1 MIVVP
6 GGATTSGEAIADL
19 QGVAGLAG
27 HRVRVPADPRTVIV
41 SERVLTPRNRGFL
54 FLDSHPAGCR
64 QLVADMWQACP
75 APVGVPEGNG
85 PVALVIGSS
94 AGYGLAA
101 TLAGLKRAGIRG
113 IAVSFEKAP
122 TARRTA
128 TAGWYRTAATA
139 DIARSAGRDVVF
151 LNGDAFSDSM
161 KNQVADLVEQRFG
174 GRLDYLIY
182 SVAAPRRTD
191 PDTGTAYA
199 SVLKPI
205 GQANRTK
212 TLAFDDEGVPEV
224 REVETGPAEGDDVE
238 HTVAVMGGT
247 DWERW
252 IDHLAARGLLADRF
266 ATAALSYIGSPL
278 TAAIYRQGT
287 IGAAKAHLEATARTL
302 NERLDKTVGGRAV
315 TSVNGAAVT
324 QSSTAIP
331 GIALYTGLLRGV
343 LGEDLVPPILQLAA
357 LWDQLTGAAPLAL
370 DAEGRI
376 RLDTFELTDDV
387 QAAVAER
394 WEAATTATIADLAD
408 LDWFRAEVRRLY
420 GFSVPGIDYTVPVAT
435 DVPWPDHTP

>member
-1 MIVVP
+1 M
-6 GGATTSGEAIADL
+6 
-19 QGVAGLAG
+19 
-27 HRVRVPADPRTVIV
+27 

-54 FLDSHPAGCR
+54 FLDAHPAGCE
-64 QLVADMWQACP
+64 QSVADMWQACP
-75 APVGVPEGNG
+75 APVGLPEGAEG
-85 PVALVIGSS
+85 PVALIIGSS

-113 IAVSFEKAP
+113 VMVSFEKAP

-139 DIARSAGRDVVF
+139 DLARALGRDLVF
-151 LNGDAFSDSM
+151 VNGDAFSDEV
-161 KNQVADLVEQRFG
+161 KDQVADLVERRFG
-174 GRLDYLIY
+174 GRLDHLIY

-191 PDTGTAYA
+191 PDTGTTYA

-205 GQANRTK
+205 GRANRTK
-212 TLAFDDEGVPEV
+212 TLLFDDQGVPEV

-238 HTVAVMGGT
+238 QTVAVMGGA

-252 IDHLAARGLLADRF
+252 IDHLDGRGLLGDGF
-266 ATAALSYIGSPL
+266 TTAALSYIGSPL

-287 IGAAKAHLEATARTL
+287 IGAAKAQLEATARTL

-343 LGEDLVPPILQLAA
+343 LGADVVPPVHQLAA

-370 DAEGRI
+370 DEEGRV
-376 RLDTFELTDDV
+376 RLDRWELAEEV

-394 WEAATTATIADLAD
+394 WAAATTDTIADLAD
-408 LDWFRAEVRRLY
+408 LAWFRAEVQRLY
-420 GFSVPGIDYTVPVAT
+420 GFSVPGVDYTAPVAT
-435 DVPWPDHTP
+435 DVPWPDGGH

>member
-1 MIVVP
+1 M
-6 GGATTSGEAIADL
+6 
-19 QGVAGLAG
+19 
-27 HRVRVPADPRTVIV
+27 H
-41 SERVLTPRNRGFL
+41 ERVLTPRNRGFL

-64 QLVADMWQACP
+64 QLVADMWQTCP
-75 APVGVPEGNG
+75 APEGLPTGAG
-85 PVALVIGSS
+85 PVALIIGSS

-113 IAVSFEKAP
+113 IAVSFEKAA
-122 TARRTA
+122 TERRTA

-139 DIARSAGRDVVF
+139 DITRTAERDLVF
-151 LNGDAFSDSM
+151 LNGDAFSDAL
-161 KNQVADLVEQRFG
+161 KDQVSDLIEQRFG

-191 PDTGTAYA
+191 PDTGATYA

-205 GQANRTK
+205 GRASRTK
-212 TLAFDDEGVPEV
+212 TLLFNDQGVPEV
-224 REVETGPAEGDDVE
+224 RDVETGPAEGDDVE
-238 HTVAVMGGT
+238 QTVAVMGGA

-252 IDHLAARGLLADRF
+252 IDHLAGRGLLADGF

-287 IGAAKAHLEATARTL
+287 IGAAKADLEATARAL
-302 NERLDKTVGGRAV
+302 NARLDRTVGGRAV

-343 LGEDLVPPILQLAA
+343 LGADLVPPIHQLAS
-357 LWDQLTGAAPLAL
+357 LWDQFTGAAPLAL
-370 DAEGRI
+370 DDEGRI
-376 RLDTFELTDDV
+376 RLDAWELGDDV

-394 WEAATTATIADLAD
+394 WEAATTDTIASLAD
-408 LDWFRAEVRRLY
+408 LDWFRAEVQRLY
-420 GFSVPGIDYTVPVAT
+420 GFSVPGVDYTAAVAI
-435 DVPWPDHTP
+435 DVPWPDHTSCRTSGASTGS

>member
-1 MIVVP
+1 MN
-6 GGATTSGEAIADL
+6 
-19 QGVAGLAG
+19 
-27 HRVRVPADPRTVIV
+27 
-41 SERVLTPRNRGFL
+41 ERVLTPRNRGFL
-54 FLDSHPAGCR
+54 FLDSHPEGCR
-64 QLVADMWQACP
+64 QSVAGMWQTCP
-75 APVGVPEGNG
+75 SPAGVPEGAG
-85 PVALVIGSS
+85 PVALIIGSS

-101 TLAGLKRAGIRG
+101 TLAGLKRSGIRG
-113 IAVSFEKAP
+113 IAVCFEKAP
-122 TARRTA
+122 TVRRTA

-139 DIARSAGRDVVF
+139 DIARTAGRDLVF
-151 LNGDAFSDSM
+151 LNGDAFSDTT
-161 KNQVADLVEQRFG
+161 KDQVADLIEQRFG

-191 PDTGTAYA
+191 PDTGTTYA

-205 GQANRTK
+205 GQVNRTK
-212 TLAFDDEGVPEV
+212 TLLFDDEGVPEV

-238 HTVAVMGGT
+238 QTVAVMGGV

-252 IDHLAARGLLADRF
+252 IDHLVGRGLLADGF

-278 TAAIYRQGT
+278 TEAIYRQGT
-287 IGAAKAHLEATARTL
+287 IGVAKAHLEATARTL

-343 LGEDLVPPILQLAA
+343 LGEDLVPPIRQLAA

-370 DAEGRI
+370 DDEGRI
-376 RLDTFELTDDV
+376 RLDTWELTDDV

-394 WEAATTATIADLAD
+394 WAAATTATIAGLAD
-408 LDWFRAEVRRLY
+408 LDWFHAEVQRLY
-420 GFSVPGIDYTVPVAT
+420 GFAVPGVDYSVAVAT
-435 DVPWPDHTP
+435 DIPWPDDTP

>member
-1 MIVVP
+1 M
-6 GGATTSGEAIADL
+6 
-19 QGVAGLAG
+19 
-27 HRVRVPADPRTVIV
+27 

-54 FLDSHPAGCR
+54 FLDSHPAGCER
-64 QLVADMWQACP
+64 LVADMWRACP
-75 APVGVPEGNG
+75 DPVDVPEGAG

-101 TLAGLKRAGIRG
+101 TVAGLKRAGIRG
-113 IAVSFEKAP
+113 VAVSFEKAP
-122 TARRTA
+122 TERRTA

-139 DIARSAGRDVVF
+139 DIARTAGRDLVF
-151 LNGDAFSDSM
+151 LNGDAFSDTM
-161 KNQVADLVEQRFG
+161 KNEVADLIEQRFG

-191 PDTGTAYA
+191 PDTGTTYA

-205 GQANRTK
+205 GRTNRTK
-212 TLAFDDEGVPEV
+212 TLVFDDRGAPEV

-238 HTVAVMGGT
+238 QTVAVMGGT

-252 IDHLAARGLLADRF
+252 IDHLAGRGLLGEGF

-302 NERLDKTVGGRAV
+302 DERLGKALGGRAV

-343 LGEDLVPPILQLAA
+343 LGADLVPPVHQLAA

-370 DAEGRI
+370 DDEGRV
-376 RLDTFELTDDV
+376 RLDTWELTDDV

-394 WEAATTATIADLAD
+394 WETATTDTIAGLAD
-408 LDWFRAEVRRLY
+408 LDWFRAEVQRLY
-420 GFSVPGIDYTVPVAT
+420 GFSVPGVDYASAVAT
-435 DVPWPDHTP
+435 DVPWPVPTA

>member
-1 MIVVP
+1 MN
-6 GGATTSGEAIADL
+6 
-19 QGVAGLAG
+19 
-27 HRVRVPADPRTVIV
+27 
-41 SERVLTPRNRGFL
+41 ERVLTPRNRGFL
-54 FLDSHPAGCR
+54 FLDSHPAGCA

-75 APVGVPEGNG
+75 APDGVPEGDG

-113 IAVSFEKAP
+113 IGVSFEKAP
-122 TARRTA
+122 TVRRTA

-139 DIARSAGRDVVF
+139 DIARTAGRDLVF
-151 LNGDAFSDSM
+151 LNGDAFSDEM
-161 KNQVADLVEQRFG
+161 KDQVADLIQQRFG

-191 PDTGTAYA
+191 PATGTTYA

-205 GQANRTK
+205 GQTNRTK
-212 TLAFDDEGVPEV
+212 TLVFDDEGVPEV

-238 HTVAVMGGT
+238 QTVAVMGGA

-252 IDHLAARGLLADRF
+252 IDHLAGRGLLADKF
-266 ATAALSYIGSPL
+266 ATAALSYIGSSL

-287 IGAAKAHLEATARTL
+287 IGAAKTHLEATARTL

-343 LGEDLVPPILQLAA
+343 LGDDLVPPIRQLAA

-370 DAEGRI
+370 DDEGRI
-376 RLDTFELTDDV
+376 RLDTFEMTDHV
-387 QAAVAER
+387 QTAVAER
-394 WEAATTATIADLAD
+394 WETATTATIADLAD
-408 LDWFRAEVRRLY
+408 LDWFHAEVRRLY
-420 GFSVPGIDYTVPVAT
+420 GFSVPGIDYTASVAT
-435 DVPWPDHTP
+435 DVPWPEHTP

>member
-1 MIVVP
+1 M
-6 GGATTSGEAIADL
+6 
-19 QGVAGLAG
+19 
-27 HRVRVPADPRTVIV
+27 

-54 FLDSHPAGCR
+54 FLDSHPAGCE
-64 QLVADMWQACP
+64 QLVTDMWQACP
-75 APVGVPEGNG
+75 APAAVPEGAG
-85 PVALVIGSS
+85 PVALIIGSS

-113 IAVSFEKAP
+113 IMVSFEKAP
-122 TARRTA
+122 TERRTA

-139 DIARSAGRDVVF
+139 DIARTTGRDLVF
-151 LNGDAFSDSM
+151 LNGDAFSDTM
-161 KNQVADLVEQRFG
+161 KNQVADLIEQRFG

-191 PDTGTAYA
+191 PDTGTTYA

-212 TLAFDDEGVPEV
+212 TLLFDDEGVPEV

-238 HTVAVMGGT
+238 QTVAVMGGA
-247 DWERW
+247 DWQRW
-252 IDHLAARGLLADRF
+252 VDHLAGRDLLGDGF

-302 NERLDKTVGGRAV
+302 NELLEKTVGGRAV

-343 LGEDLVPPILQLAA
+343 LGERMVPPVHQLAA
-357 LWDQLTGAAPLAL
+357 LWDQLTGAAPLTV
-370 DAEGRI
+370 DDEGRV
-376 RLDTFELTDDV
+376 RLDNWELTDDV

-394 WEAATTATIADLAD
+394 WEAATTNTIADLAD
-408 LDWFRAEVRRLY
+408 LAWFRAEVRRLY
-420 GFSVPGIDYTVPVAT
+420 GFSVAGIDYTAAVAT
-435 DVPWPDHTP
+435 DIPWPTHTP

>member
-1 MIVVP
+1 M
-6 GGATTSGEAIADL
+6 T
-19 QGVAGLAG
+19 
-27 HRVRVPADPRTVIV
+27 
-41 SERVLTPRNRGFL
+41 ERVLTPRNRGFL

-64 QLVADMWQACP
+64 QLVADMWEACP
-75 APVGVPEGNG
+75 APASVPAEEPAGTG

-122 TARRTA
+122 TERRTA

-139 DIARSAGRDVVF
+139 DLARGAGRDLVF
-151 LNGDAFSDSM
+151 LNGDAFSDAM
-161 KNQVADLVEQRFG
+161 KQQVADLIEERFG
-174 GRLDYLIY
+174 GRLDYLVY

-191 PDTGTAYA
+191 PDTGAAYA

-205 GQANRTK
+205 GRANRTK
-212 TLAFDDEGVPEV
+212 TLVFDDQGVPEV
-224 REVETGPAEGDDVE
+224 REVETAPAEGDDVE
-238 HTVAVMGGT
+238 QTVAVMGGA

-252 IDHLAARGLLADRF
+252 IDHLSGRGLLAEGF
-266 ATAALSYIGSPL
+266 ATVALSYIGSPL
-278 TAAIYRQGT
+278 TAALYRQGT

-302 NERLDKTVGGRAV
+302 DERLAKTVGGRAV

-343 LGEDLVPPILQLAA
+343 LGADLVPPIRQLAT

-370 DAEGRI
+370 DEEGRI
-376 RLDTFELTDDV
+376 RLDTWELTEAV
-387 QAAVAER
+387 QSAVGERWAAVTTDTVAE
-394 WEAATTATIADLAD
+394 LAD
-408 LDWFRAEVRRLY
+408 VEWFHAEVRRLY
-420 GFSVPGIDYTVPVAT
+420 GFSAPGVDYTAPVAT
-435 DVPWPDHTP
+435 DVPWPDHTR